1 MPPIVK
7 RWFVLPQ
14 VFMAIG
20 CSNQFSFTNTV
31 VTEVVQLKDFVLTE
45 ATPVDA
51 VESTTETISQ
61 AVIEDGTD
69 EVVIESPAVR
79 VVDDVDVLMPKSV
92 GIPVTVESLVG
103 QVNGRPIYANAVLEP
118 IGDQLQAA
126 ADGMSRS
133 EFSDKLRTTLYSQR
147 ENMGTTV
154 REGRIYDLVIDDL
167 LITEARSSMTE
178 EQAYGLFRVLD
189 QMRKNLVS
197 VEGGSQTVAKQ
208 NLEERVG
215 ITVEK
220 FLESQRDQIMI
231 DALYRQEIWPRVN
244 VTWRDIQRE
253 YEQVQIGDTVV
264 AVEIDQERVNA
275 VVAALRM
282 GTSLGNIP
290 KARGSVTLGMI
301 RIPKDD
307 LKIDI
312 VVESF
317 KKGMSFSQVA
327 TLVDIPDGGVWETFE
342 MGVGGTNDIDVAAVI
357 KNQISGVVVGE
368 HIPPFELG
376 ANMVWM
382 SIVNVE
388 QPISIY
394 NRQIQIA
401 LHNALRW
408 IQFNREK
415 NRFVDSLWGEGS
427 LDEVKAMADR
437 VANIAARRYQ
447 Q

>member
-1 MPPIVK
+1 
-7 RWFVLPQ
+7 
-14 VFMAIG
+14 
-20 CSNQFSFTNTV
+20 
-31 VTEVVQLKDFVLTE
+31 
-45 ATPVDA
+45 
-51 VESTTETISQ
+51 
-61 AVIEDGTD
+61 
-69 EVVIESPAVR
+69 
-79 VVDDVDVLMPKSV
+79 
-92 GIPVTVESLVG
+92 
-103 QVNGRPIYANAVLEP
+103 
-118 IGDQLQAA
+118 
-126 ADGMSRS
+126 
-133 EFSDKLRTTLYSQR
+133 
-147 ENMGTTV
+147 
-154 REGRIYDLVIDDL
+154 
-167 LITEARSSMTE
+167 
-178 EQAYGLFRVLD
+178 VLD

-368 HIPPFELG
+368 HIAPFELG
-376 ANMVWM
+376 ANRVWM

-437 VANIAARRYQ
+437 VANIAVRRYQ